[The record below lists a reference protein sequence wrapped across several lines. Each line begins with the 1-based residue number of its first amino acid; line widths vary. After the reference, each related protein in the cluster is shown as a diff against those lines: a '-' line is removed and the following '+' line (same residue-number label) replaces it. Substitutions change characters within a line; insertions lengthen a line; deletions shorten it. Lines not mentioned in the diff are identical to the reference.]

1 MHHSLITFASATAL
15 LLVSSSQAALIAYW
29 DQNSNALPNA
39 GGFGFLTTAFPQ
51 AADQGSG
58 TLSLANFLTD
68 TTTTSGDTFYSF
80 IQSFGGDALN
90 AQPGVLAGGSLSP
103 QGGTGN
109 GNNGMAIILEFST
122 LGFTDISVSWA
133 QRGTS
138 TGFDSRAF
146 DYSLDGSDW
155 TNFGTDLGD
164 LTSTWEVQ
172 SYDLSAVSAI
182 ENQSTVFFRIVLDG
196 ATSSSGNNRFDN
208 ITIEGVPEPSALLLS
223 AVGCLAL
230 LRRRR

>member
-1 MHHSLITFASATAL
+1 MHHSLITLAGAAAL
-15 LLVSSSQAALIAYW
+15 ALASSSQAALIAYW
-29 DQNSNALPNA
+29 DQNSNSLPNA
-39 GGFGFLTTAFPQ
+39 GGFGFLTSAFPQ
-51 AADQGSG
+51 PADQGNG
-58 TLSLANFLTD
+58 ALRLADFLTD
-68 TTTTSGDTFYSF
+68 TTTTSGDVFYTF
-80 IQSFGGDALN
+80 IQSFGGDTLN
-90 AQPGVLAGGSLSP
+90 AQAGVSSGGSLSP
-103 QGGTGN
+103 QGGTSN
-109 GNNGMAIILEFST
+109 GNNGMAIILEVST

-138 TGFDSRAF
+138 TGFDSRTF
-146 DYSLDGSDW
+146 DYSLDGSSW

-196 ATSSSGNNRFDN
+196 ATNSSGNNRFDN
-208 ITIEGVPEPSALLLS
+208 ITIAGVPEPSAFLISSIGGL
-223 AVGCLAL
+223 VL